1 MSNISKHLTE
11 LMLMASYPFSEF
23 DLGTYAV
30 TTHAPHPA
38 CPHMIFVPVKDN
50 FSRKYRARLMVGETS
65 PHFTEIKFC
74 NGKLFSRDFLQF
86 NECDVMVLM

>member
-1 MSNISKHLTE
+1 MCNISKNLTE

-65 PHFTEIKFC
+65 PHFTEKKF
-74 NGKLFSRDFLQF
+74 
-86 NECDVMVLM
+86 